1 MMSWIKQLQAYQ
13 GGWGRLVVLLA
24 GELLDCLTD
33 MLQALCK
40 WASNNLV
47 CSALKSV
54 LMFKKNL
61 RMTVFFLSQ

>member
-40 WASNNLV
+40 WGLIICCMFCPKV
-47 CSALKSV
+47 SAYV
-54 LMFKKNL
+54 
-61 RMTVFFLSQ
+61 

>member
-40 WASNNLV
+40 WASNNL
-47 CSALKSV
+47 LYV
-54 LMFKKNL
+54 LP
-61 RMTVFFLSQ
+61 

>member
-40 WASNNLV
+40 WASNNL
-47 CSALKSV
+47 LYV
-54 LMFKKNL
+54 LPESQCLCL
-61 RMTVFFLSQ
+61 RKT